1 MTLDNLVRD
10 LTKVH
15 PIPKSSV
22 RALIQAYVEGVVEQ
36 HINPHID
43 VCQEKDGLPFCK
55 NCGLE
60 RYEPCRCRTPGHD
73 DGDTTCWKHHRCEDG
88 ECTHGE

>member
-1 MTLDNLVRD
+1 MTLDELVLQ
-10 LTKVH
+10 LTRVH
-15 PIPKSSV
+15 PIPKSLV
-22 RALIQAYVEGVVEQ
+22 RDLIRGYVEQSIEQ
-36 HINPHID
+36 YVAPHIE
-43 VCQEKDGLPFCK
+43 VCKENNGLPFCK

-60 RYEPCRCRTPGHD
+60 EYQPCRCRTPGHD